1 MSSKNNGR
9 ISPSSGGAA
18 TQYIDF
24 GSSHRIELSTGETG
38 IGTTNTGYGIDLN
51 NLSFSVAGTI
61 ETGLYFRRWGQ
72 ISGVGP
78 TDALWMLGRFVASPP
93 LYKSEFRYLYAD
105 SSTSERAVMSLE
117 STGTWAT
124 ISDGTRR
131 SLCEGFLNN
140 GDAEPIFRL
149 NASPLMG
156 LELGDGGSGS
166 TDIGFRRIAAGE
178 AFIDNGGASDA
189 CGTLGR
195 YVKVSAK
202 ASTPYTVTEE
212 DGDKVF
218 TNEGAAARI
227 TFNLPT
233 AAANKV
239 FTFVVQDADGIR
251 VQADTGDTIRIA
263 GSVSASAGYAQS
275 TTIGD
280 SLTIVAI
287 NATQWVA
294 TSMVGSG
301 WSVV

>member
-93 LYKSEFRYLYAD
+93 L
-105 SSTSERAVMSLE
+105 
-117 STGTWAT
+117 
-124 ISDGTRR
+124 
-131 SLCEGFLNN
+131 
-140 GDAEPIFRL
+140 
-149 NASPLMG
+149 
-156 LELGDGGSGS
+156 
-166 TDIGFRRIAAGE
+166 
-178 AFIDNGGASDA
+178 
-189 CGTLGR
+189 
-195 YVKVSAK
+195 
-202 ASTPYTVTEE
+202 
-212 DGDKVF
+212 
-218 TNEGAAARI
+218 
-227 TFNLPT
+227 
-233 AAANKV
+233 
-239 FTFVVQDADGIR
+239 
-251 VQADTGDTIRIA
+251 
-263 GSVSASAGYAQS
+263 SASAGYAQS